1 VLSALSAR
9 LPLLFICG
17 VPAAFSLPT
26 SRRAPMTLKAVLVG
40 CGAMSQT
47 WLDAVAQIDGLGIVG
62 LVDLDAS
69 RAEAVAL
76 RHGLG
81 GVTVGSNLAELL
93 DRTRPDIVFDLV
105 VPAARHAVVSTALAA
120 GCHVLSEK
128 PMAETLEQARD
139 LIAQAAAADR
149 LHAVV
154 QNRRYLPNVR
164 RIAAAVASG
173 AIGELTSVHADF
185 FLAPH
190 FGGFRE
196 EMAHVLLM
204 DMAIHAFDA
213 LRCMTGQP
221 ARNVYCREWDP
232 RNSWYQQGS
241 SAMAIFELGNG
252 ALFTYRGSW
261 CAAGMGT
268 SWECA
273 WRLVGTR
280 GTLVWDGHDQLVAEI
295 STGERNG
302 LFDQVAPV
310 ALDKIEAAGRIG
322 GHLGVLQDF
331 VAAVRGG
338 PPPETR
344 GTDNIQS
351 LAMTLGAI
359 ASARAGKQIDIVI

>member
-1 VLSALSAR
+1 MALSYGSFAEESK
-9 LPLLFICG
+9 
-17 VPAAFSLPT
+17 AT
-26 SRRAPMTLKAVLVG
+26 MTMKAVLVG

-62 LVDLDAS
+62 LADLDLS
-69 RAEAVAL
+69 RAATVAS
-76 RHGLG
+76 RHGLTDVAVAPDLG
-81 GVTVGSNLAELL
+81 ELL
-93 DRTRPDIVFDLV
+93 AQTRPDIVFDLV

-139 LIAQAAAADR
+139 LNAQAATANR
-149 LHAVV
+149 VHAVV
-154 QNRRYLPNVR
+154 QNRRYLPSVR

-173 AIGELTSVHADF
+173 VLGEITSVHADF

-213 LRCMTGQP
+213 LRCMTGLP

-232 RNSWYQQGS
+232 RNSWYHQGS
-241 SAMAIFELGNG
+241 SAVAIFELGNG

-261 CAAGMGT
+261 CAAGVGT

-280 GTLVWDGHDQLVAEI
+280 GTLTWDGHDQLRAETTTAGR
-295 STGERNG
+295 SG
-302 LFDQVAPV
+302 LFDEVVAVP
-310 ALDKIEAAGRIG
+310 LEKIDPAGRIG

-331 VAAVRGG
+331 VSAVRGG
-338 PPPETR
+338 PAPETR

-359 ASARAGKQIDIVI
+359 ASARAGKQIDIAI

>member
-1 VLSALSAR
+1 
-9 LPLLFICG
+9 
-17 VPAAFSLPT
+17 
-26 SRRAPMTLKAVLVG
+26 MTLKAVLVG

-62 LVDLDAS
+62 LVDLDLSRATSVAS
-69 RAEAVAL
+69 RYGLTDVAVA
-76 RHGLG
+76 
-81 GVTVGSNLAELL
+81 SDLAELL
-93 DRTRPDIVFDLV
+93 GRTRPDIVFDLV

-139 LIAQAAAADR
+139 LNAKAASANR
-149 LHAVV
+149 LHAVM
-154 QNRRYLPNVR
+154 QNRRYLPSVR
-164 RIAAAVASG
+164 RIAAVVASG
-173 AIGELTSVHADF
+173 GLGELTSVHADF

-196 EMAHVLLM
+196 VMAHVLLM

-213 LRCMTGQP
+213 LRCMTGLR

-232 RNSWYQQGS
+232 KNSWYRQGS
-241 SAMAIFELGNG
+241 SAVAIFELGNG

-261 CAAGMGT
+261 CAAGAPT

-280 GTLVWDGHDQLVAEI
+280 GSLTWDGHNELRAETTTAQR
-295 STGERNG
+295 SG
-302 LFDQVAPV
+302 LFDEVA
-310 ALDKIEAAGRIG
+310 ALGLENFDAAGRIG
-322 GHLGVLQDF
+322 GHLGALQDF
-331 VAAVRGG
+331 VTAVRGG
-338 PPPETR
+338 PAPETR
-344 GTDNIQS
+344 GADNIQS

-359 ASARAGKQIDIVI
+359 ASARSGQRIDIVN

>member
-1 VLSALSAR
+1 
-9 LPLLFICG
+9 
-17 VPAAFSLPT
+17 
-26 SRRAPMTLKAVLVG
+26 MTLKAVLVG
-40 CGAMSQT
+40 CGAMSKT
-47 WLDAVAQIDGLGIVG
+47 WLDAVAQIDGLRIVG
-62 LVDLDAS
+62 LADLDLS
-69 RAEAVAL
+69 RAATVAS

-81 GVTVGSNLAELL
+81 DVAVASDLGELL
-93 DRTRPDIVFDLV
+93 HRTRPDIVFDLV

-139 LIAQAAAADR
+139 LNARAAAAKR

-154 QNRRYLPNVR
+154 QNRRYQASVR

-173 AIGELTSVHADF
+173 AIGDLTSVHADF

-213 LRCMTGQP
+213 LRCMTGLP
-221 ARNVYCREWDP
+221 VRNVYCREWDP
-232 RNSWYQQGS
+232 VNSWYRQGS
-241 SAMAIFELGNG
+241 SAVAIFELGNG

-261 CAAGMGT
+261 CAAGLGT

-280 GTLVWDGHDQLVAEI
+280 GTLTWDGLDQLHAQTTTAQR
-295 STGERNG
+295 SG
-302 LFDQVAPV
+302 LFDEVVAV
-310 ALDKIEAAGRIG
+310 ALENIAAAGRTG

-331 VAAVRGG
+331 VTAVRGG
-338 PPPETR
+338 PAPETR

-351 LAMTLGAI
+351 LAMTLAAI
-359 ASARAGKQIDIVI
+359 ASARTGKPIDIVF